1 LTDRE
6 ARVHALVMHRS
17 LAAWLVLAALLAGWA
32 AAADHPVGGKLLRL
46 TAPGTPETRSL
57 TFRAT
62 PDPAIAA
69 PFGDPTAGAS
79 LFVFSS
85 NQTGGC
91 RVDVALPAA
100 NWSPLGGDPANGWK
114 YVDDMAAASG
124 VKKIVVKPG
133 ASGGKITVKAK
144 GAALPC
150 DVSAAAQ
157 NTPFEVT
164 LRMGADRY
172 CASFG
177 GTIAKNETG
186 KFKAKASPA
195 PLTCAGGD
203 ARIATINVLH
213 GIFCPGGTASCR
225 LSDRVALLAQWIRER
240 NCPDAVALQE
250 VSSGAPGAD
259 VLTQVNAQ
267 LVDACPDPY
276 HVAFQ
281 QTFAADDSVILS
293 RYAVVSN
300 ASLDLYGPARYVQH
314 ARIDHPIGLL
324 DVFSTHLASGSDG
337 ATSPCGTFGAC
348 PAECVSAGA
357 TNVRDCQ
364 AAQLAGL
371 VASAHDVDPPAFVV
385 GDFNETPGSFV
396 YGQMVTELGATDTFL
411 AAGNAECVPATGI
424 GCTSGRID
432 DALTDLESTALNVNE
447 RIDYVFLVAPSGAS
461 TCTGTL
467 DSPADADGDG
477 VGTRLFAAQPNPFAT
492 CGASPAPMCW
502 VSDHDGVEADVNCS

>member
-1 LTDRE
+1 
-6 ARVHALVMHRS
+6 VHALVMRRTLS
-17 LAAWLVLAALLAGWA
+17 TVLILAALAPRWA
-32 AAADHPVGGKLLRL
+32 AGADHLLGGKLLRVS
-46 TAPGTPETRSL
+46 APSGSPDTRGL

-62 PDPAIAA
+62 PDPQIAA

-85 NQTGGC
+85 NQAGGC
-91 RVDVALPAA
+91 RLDVALPAA
-100 NWSPLGGDPANGWK
+100 NWSPLGGDPAKGWK
-114 YVDDMAAASG
+114 YVDDTASAGG

-144 GAALPC
+144 GSTFPC
-150 DVSAAAQ
+150 DLPAAQ
-157 NTPFEVT
+157 NTPFEVS

-177 GTIAKNETG
+177 GTIARNEAR

-195 PLTCAGGD
+195 PLACAGGD
-203 ARIATINVLH
+203 VRVATINVLH
-213 GIFCPGGTASCR
+213 GIFCPGGTNSCR
-225 LSDRVALLAQWIRER
+225 LSDRIALLAQWIRDR

-250 VSSGAPGAD
+250 VSSGAPGFD

-300 ASLDLYGPARYVQH
+300 ASFDLYGPTRYAQH
-314 ARIDHPIGLL
+314 ARLDHPLGLL

-348 PAECVSAGA
+348 PAACVTAGA

-364 AAQLAGL
+364 AVQLSQF
-371 VASAHDVDPPAFVV
+371 VAAAHDVDPPAFVV

-396 YGQMVTELGATDTFL
+396 YDQLVTALGATDTFL

-432 DALTDLESTALNVNE
+432 DALTDLEATALNVNE
-447 RIDYVFLVAPSGAS
+447 RIDYVFLVPPSGAS
-461 TCTGTL
+461 TCSGTL

-492 CGASPAPMCW
+492 CGPLPAPMCW
-502 VSDHDGVEADVNCS
+502 VSDHDGVEADVNCG